1 MSNFDI
7 AKPEIIANI
16 AASAKSLRE
25 DFWNNFDE
33 IEILRIQDDMM
44 KESKKISKMIKEE
57 EGNSI
62 IFSEMIYNSDILK
75 NNWCEKLDQAQKEMR
90 RFFEEVDLK
99 WYWNEVKMQSLI
111 GYGFGFPYT
120 EERAEKN

>member
-62 IFSEMIYNSDILK
+62 IFSVMIYNSDILK

-99 WYWNEVKMQSLI
+99 
-111 GYGFGFPYT
+111 
-120 EERAEKN
+120 